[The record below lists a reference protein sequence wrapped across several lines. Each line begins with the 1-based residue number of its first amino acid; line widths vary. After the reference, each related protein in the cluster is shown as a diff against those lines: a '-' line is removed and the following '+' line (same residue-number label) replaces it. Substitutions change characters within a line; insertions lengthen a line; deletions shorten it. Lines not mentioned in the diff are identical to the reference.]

1 MGKGNITINNMEAE
15 LQEKITALI
24 QEAVASAKREM
35 YRADESGTITP
46 EEAVALVGR
55 QNLDEYNLGLKVYN
69 AIQGAYS
76 GGFARG
82 AVFLAGKIYGIRQER
97 ARRKKGG
104 ALHAE

>member
-1 MGKGNITINNMEAE
+1 MSKGNITINNMGDE
-15 LQEKITALI
+15 LQEKISELI

-46 EEAVALVGR
+46 AEAVALVGH
-55 QNLDEYNLGLKVYN
+55 QNLGEYTLGLKVYN

-76 GGFARG
+76 GNFTKG